1 MKHWI
6 NFKHLRTA
14 EKLSGSDRQHIV
26 KSYFVHLI
34 VALREALAQ
43 FIMCIGSIVH
53 GLFPFLID
61 FKLLDA
67 VVNQAIRL
75 HKFLPQ
81 HPAWEKLKRE
91 LNNE

>member
-14 EKLSGSDRQHIV
+14 EQLNGGERKNIV
-26 KSYFVHLI
+26 VSYFIHLGI
-34 VALREALAQ
+34 ALREALTQ
-43 FIMCIGSIVH
+43 LIMCIGSIVH

-61 FKLLDA
+61 FKLLEA

-81 HPAWEKLKRE
+81 HPAWEKLKKE
-91 LNNE
+91 LNDE